1 MPFFSLIEYYILLYI
16 RWWLEEFTCSDL
28 FFQCSVWV
36 ARKPPGFAFIDFD
49 DRRDA
54 QDAIRELDG
63 NNQGCLFFIRILKR
77 LPFAVH
83 LLMIN
88 LLHFVAMGSFV
99 KKNMALLNY
108 FQILIKMFSFISS
121 LIVVYDKA

>member
-1 MPFFSLIEYYILLYI
+1 MYQSVFLAFVCRSQGRAQLNS
-16 RWWLEEFTCSDL
+16 RVFTCSDL

-63 NNQGCLFFIRILKR
+63 NNQGCLFFICILKR
-77 LPFAVH
+77 LPFAIH
-83 LLMIN
+83 LFMIN
-88 LLHFVAMGSFV
+88 LFHFFLAMGSFV
-99 KKNMALLNY
+99 MKNMALLNY
-108 FQILIKMFSFISS
+108 FKF
-121 LIVVYDKA
+121 